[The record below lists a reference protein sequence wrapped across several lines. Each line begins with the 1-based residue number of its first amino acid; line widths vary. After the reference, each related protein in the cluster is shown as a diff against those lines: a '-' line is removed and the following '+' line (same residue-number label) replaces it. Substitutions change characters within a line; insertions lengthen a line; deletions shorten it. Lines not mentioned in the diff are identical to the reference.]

1 MNGSRSAPRSK
12 TLATWI
18 ALLGGS
24 LGLHRFY
31 LHGWGDRWGW
41 LLWPPTLVGAYG
53 VQRMRTL
60 GQDDQ
65 LAWLLIPMLG
75 LVLAGT
81 MLTAIFYGLMS
92 DDRWKAR
99 FDPGGAAFSWPW
111 LNVLGAVAALAFG
124 ATALIA
130 SIAFMAQRYFEYDAL
145 QRAARVSAHSP
156 NQAKSQRL
164 AP

>member
-1 MNGSRSAPRSK
+1 MSPRQGGSRSQ
-12 TLATWI
+12 TIATWL
-18 ALLGGS
+18 ALLGGP

-31 LHGWGDRWGW
+31 LHGLSDRWGW
-41 LLWPPTLVGAYG
+41 LLWLPTLMGAYG
-53 VQRMRTL
+53 VKRMRAL

-111 LNVLGAVAALAFG
+111 LNVLGADAALAFG

>member
-1 MNGSRSAPRSK
+1 MSGSRSAPRSK